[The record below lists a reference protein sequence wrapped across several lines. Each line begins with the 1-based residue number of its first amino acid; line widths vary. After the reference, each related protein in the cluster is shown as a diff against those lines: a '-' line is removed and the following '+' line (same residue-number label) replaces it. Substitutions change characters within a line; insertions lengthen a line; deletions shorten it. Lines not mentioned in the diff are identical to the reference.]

1 MLTRYNRAIPSLC
14 NTYGHS
20 EIVKLST
27 FKARYTLRK
36 ECAST
41 GKSINCF
48 GPSFSW
54 CTCTLRTFVFNLEL
68 CSLRSTAYKQLK
80 SSSYYRFIST
90 LLIFCQ
96 LPLAL
101 TSLTFHS
108 RFAGMSSI
116 TALKNTL
123 MQTWCHGF
131 WLVLPA
137 QSFALSSLVL

>member
-14 NTYGHS
+14 NKYGHS

-54 CTCTLRTFVFNLEL
+54 CTCTLHTFVFNLEL
-68 CSLRSTAYKQLK
+68 CSLRSTACKQLN
-80 SSSYYRFIST
+80 SFIST
-90 LLIFCQ
+90 LSIPTLSTPTDIIDILFQVCRNV
-96 LPLAL
+96 LHHCFKEYVDANMVPWLLA
-101 TSLTFHS
+101 
-108 RFAGMSSI
+108 
-116 TALKNTL
+116 
-123 MQTWCHGF
+123 
-131 WLVLPA
+131 
-137 QSFALSSLVL
+137 SFASTIIRLK